1 MDFNHFLTSY
11 MPDPRIGSKQ
21 HFQNMI
27 DQAVLAEKLGYAT
40 ISIPE
45 HHLVNVL
52 MMPSPLQMAVKI
64 ATLTKKINI
73 STSVTVLP
81 LHDMRTFAGEVAT
94 ADILT
99 EGRLILGVGRGAFA
113 WEMKRLGMPIEK
125 SKEKFIES
133 LKVLQ
138 MLLKDKEVSYHGK
151 YYQFE
156 PITIMPRPIS
166 DPVPIMIAAM
176 DLDSIK
182 DAASRGFHVQSTVLS
197 GTKELLLER
206 VNAFKEGCLEIGEK
220 GKLLKLS
227 MQRMLYAA
235 KDEKDAKEK
244 NKLAYEYYKR
254 FDNVFTGPGKVK
266 EGEIEPLPRKQSLQ
280 ELTQNLLICP
290 PSEMIDKLSIYA
302 EAGVDEIII
311 SAGFGQSQNEMI
323 DSMHRISE
331 EVIPYF
337 KKFNSKVA

>member
-11 MPDPRIGSKQ
+11 MPDPKIGSKQ

-27 DQAVLAEKLGYAT
+27 DQAILAEKLGYST

-81 LHDMRTFAGEVAT
+81 IHDMRTFAGEVAT

-138 MLLKDKEVSYHGK
+138 MLLKDKEVSYQGK

-176 DLDSIK
+176 DLNSIK

-323 DSMHRISE
+323 DSMHRINE

-337 KKFNSKVA
+337 KKFSSKVA